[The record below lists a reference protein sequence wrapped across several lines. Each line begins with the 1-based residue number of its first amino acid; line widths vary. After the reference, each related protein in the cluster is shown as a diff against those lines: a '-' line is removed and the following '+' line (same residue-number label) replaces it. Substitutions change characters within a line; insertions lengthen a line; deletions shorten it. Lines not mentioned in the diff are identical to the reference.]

1 MFTFTE
7 TCNHAPDAEKYKP
20 KLFST
25 SALSLGKVDLTWDE
39 TDPERIEAMK
49 KSFDGDE
56 EALKAYIADSSSE
69 EEEKVKENKKE
80 KNNKKK
86 LVKTS
91 DEKIKENLVK
101 MSQDVLIGE
110 MSEDD
115 EEDNDDEAD
124 IAKYRALL
132 NIGTGRNEFEENKN
146 SENSSDDNDDDGTG
160 MEMTFAPNAD
170 QKIDE
175 ISVENM
181 TPWEKYL
188 HKKKNKRKE
197 KRMRQQNQ
205 NQEVITEN
213 QNSDSNDEEIPSDVD
228 LNDPFFK
235 QESTRQFDRKKKQKN
250 TNLSS
255 NLVPLGTKS
264 SKKSSEAAKT
274 K

>member
-1 MFTFTE
+1 MG
-7 TCNHAPDAEKYKP
+7 DAEKYKP

-101 MSQDVLIGE
+101 MSQDELIGE
-110 MSEDD
+110 MSAEDD
-115 EEDNDDEAD
+115 DDEAD

-132 NIGTGRNEFEENKN
+132 NIGTGNNELEENTN
-146 SENSSDDNDDDGTG
+146 NENSDDNDDDG
-160 MEMTFAPNAD
+160 
-170 QKIDE
+170 
-175 ISVENM
+175 
-181 TPWEKYL
+181 
-188 HKKKNKRKE
+188 
-197 KRMRQQNQ
+197 
-205 NQEVITEN
+205 
-213 QNSDSNDEEIPSDVD
+213 
-228 LNDPFFK
+228 
-235 QESTRQFDRKKKQKN
+235 
-250 TNLSS
+250 
-255 NLVPLGTKS
+255 
-264 SKKSSEAAKT
+264 
-274 K
+274 

>member
-1 MFTFTE
+1 MLTFTE

-80 KNNKKK
+80 RNNKKK